1 VKGLQVH
8 TCSPFLFALTKDL
21 VSHEIIVQFVGFESK
36 LSTREYTF
44 TVREQSLEPRAFTLT
59 ISNDAFNDRRLRYQD
74 APDVCSLKL
83 RRELAAWSN
92 HPPQAQLLVTD
103 LDLEEYRSTHVRAV
117 RSVFS
122 RKPVEDY

>member
-1 VKGLQVH
+1 M
-8 TCSPFLFALTKDL
+8 L

-36 LSTREYTF
+36 LSGREYTF
-44 TVREQSLEPRAFTLT
+44 TVREQALEPRAFTLT

-103 LDLEEYRSTHVRAV
+103 LDLEEYRSTHARAP